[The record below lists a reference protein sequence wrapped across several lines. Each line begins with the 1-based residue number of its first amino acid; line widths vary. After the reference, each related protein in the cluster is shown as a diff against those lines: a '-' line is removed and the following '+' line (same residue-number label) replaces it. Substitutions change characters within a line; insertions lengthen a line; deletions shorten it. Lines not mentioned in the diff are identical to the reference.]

1 MRPGRRK
8 RKARALQAAQ
18 VCNMVEPQ
26 ITAGLRV
33 PVGGWWTTRG
43 GAWAK
48 GERGRR
54 YRLFDVAGAR
64 SALAQERATLA
75 RIHEYWQRWERSGP
89 EVAR

>member
-1 MRPGRRK
+1 
-8 RKARALQAAQ
+8 
-18 VCNMVEPQ
+18 MVEPQ

-54 YRLFDVAGAR
+54 YRLFDVSGAR
-64 SALAQERATLA
+64 STLAHERAFFERALDQIRRA
-75 RIHEYWQRWERSGP
+75 RTAEDMRRAIDSAFSA
-89 EVAR
+89 VAR